1 MVTYIYH
8 KQIPNIFYIGAVGYR
23 ATAYLRQEYKMNQ
36 SPNDPQNSSKD
47 KAGMQLLLQLLP
59 FISPYRKMVFGAV
72 IALIFTAGVSLALGQ
87 GIRILIDQ
95 GFSAA
100 DPALLNQA
108 MLFLGVITL
117 ALAGGTF
124 IRFYLVS
131 WLGERVSNDIRMAVF
146 KHLLTLH
153 PHYFEENRSGEINA
167 RLTTDTTLLQSIIG
181 SSISMALRNSLTFI
195 GGLAMMLITN
205 LKLALI
211 VLASVPVIIVPM
223 LMYGRRVRSLSRESQ
238 DTVAE
243 VGTYAGEIVQNIKV
257 VQGFTR
263 ESEETQ
269 AFGQEVEKAFT
280 VAKRRILQRSL
291 LIIVAMTLV
300 FSGLSIMLWVGAK
313 DVIQGVITAG
323 ELSAFVFYAILVAMA
338 VATISEVYGELQ
350 RAAGATERLMDL
362 LSSKPQIKAPAE
374 TQSLPNGALPLRF
387 SDVSFAYPSRP
398 NESALD
404 KLDFTIAAG
413 ETVAIVG
420 PSGAGKTTVFEMLQR
435 FYDPQQGHISIAD
448 IPITELDPQ
457 HLRRHLGVVPQQ
469 STLFSSDVWHN
480 IRYGNPKASDD
491 QVYLAAQQANAHTFI
506 EALPA
511 GYNSYLGEQGVRL
524 SGGQRQRITIARA
537 MLKNPSI
544 LLLDEA
550 TSALDAESEAKVTA
564 ALQAL
569 MQGRTTL
576 IIAHRLATVMYADR
590 ILLMDKGKIIA
601 QGKHE
606 TLLAS
611 SDLYQR
617 LCKLQFDH
625 EN

>member
-1 MVTYIYH
+1 
-8 KQIPNIFYIGAVGYR
+8 
-23 ATAYLRQEYKMNQ
+23 
-36 SPNDPQNSSKD
+36 
-47 KAGMQLLLQLLP
+47 
-59 FISPYRKMVFGAV
+59 
-72 IALIFTAGVSLALGQ
+72 
-87 GIRILIDQ
+87 
-95 GFSAA
+95 
-100 DPALLNQA
+100 
-108 MLFLGVITL
+108 
-117 ALAGGTF
+117 
-124 IRFYLVS
+124 
-131 WLGERVSNDIRMAVF
+131 
-146 KHLLTLH
+146 
-153 PHYFEENRSGEINA
+153 
-167 RLTTDTTLLQSIIG
+167 
-181 SSISMALRNSLTFI
+181 
-195 GGLAMMLITN
+195 
-205 LKLALI
+205 
-211 VLASVPVIIVPM
+211 
-223 LMYGRRVRSLSRESQ
+223 
-238 DTVAE
+238 
-243 VGTYAGEIVQNIKV
+243 
-257 VQGFTR
+257 
-263 ESEETQ
+263 
-269 AFGQEVEKAFT
+269 

-362 LSSKPQIKAPAE
+362 LSSKPQIIAPAE
-374 TQSLPNGALPLRF
+374 TQSLPNGALPLCF

-491 QVYLAAQQANAHTFI
+491 QVYLAAQQANAHQFI

-606 TLLAS
+606 ALLAS

-625 EN
+625 

>member
-1 MVTYIYH
+1 
-8 KQIPNIFYIGAVGYR
+8 
-23 ATAYLRQEYKMNQ
+23 MNH
-36 SPNDPQNSSKD
+36 SANKPQKTSKD
-47 KAGMQLLLQLLP
+47 KAGMQLLIQLLP
-59 FISPYRKMVFGAV
+59 FISPYRKMVLGAI
-72 IALIFTAGVSLALGQ
+72 IALIFTAGISLALGQ

-95 GFSAA
+95 GFGAA

-108 MLFLGVITL
+108 MLILGAITL
-117 ALAGGTF
+117 ALAAGTF

-153 PHYFEENRSGEINA
+153 PYYFEENRSGEINA

-223 LMYGRRVRSLSRESQ
+223 LMYGRRVRSLSRQSQ

-263 ESEETQ
+263 ESEETL
-269 AFGQEVEKAFT
+269 AFGQEVEKAFA

-291 LIIVAMTLV
+291 LIIVAMALV

-350 RAAGATERLMDL
+350 RAAGATERLMEL
-362 LSSKPQIKAPAE
+362 LSSKPQIVAP
-374 TQSLPNGALPLRF
+374 TQPQKLPEGALPLCFR
-387 SDVSFAYPSRP
+387 SVNFAYPSRP
-398 NESALD
+398 EQSALEQ
-404 KLDFTIAAG
+404 LDFDIEAG

-420 PSGAGKTTVFEMLQR
+420 PSGAGKSTVFEMLQR
-435 FYDPQQGHISIAD
+435 FYDPQQGQILIAD
-448 IPITELDPQ
+448 TPITDLDPQ
-457 HLRRHLGVVPQQ
+457 YLRRQIGVVPQQ

-480 IRYGNPKASDD
+480 IRYGNPDASDQ
-491 QVYLAAQQANAHTFI
+491 QVYKAAQQANAHQFI

-511 GYNSYLGEQGVRL
+511 GYGSYLGEQGVRL

-564 ALQAL
+564 ALQQL

-576 IIAHRLATVMYADR
+576 IIAHRLATVMHADR
-590 ILLMDKGKIIA
+590 ILLMDKGRIIA
-601 QGKHE
+601 QGKHDQ
-606 TLLAS
+606 LLAS
-611 SDLYQR
+611 SELYQR
-617 LCKLQFDH
+617 LCKLQFEH
-625 EN
+625 

>member
-1 MVTYIYH
+1 METSY
-8 KQIPNIFYIGAVGYR
+8 P
-23 ATAYLRQEYKMNQ
+23 RQEKKMNQ
-36 SPNDPQNSSKD
+36 SPNDPQNTSKD
-47 KAGMQLLLQLLP
+47 KAGMQLLVQLLP
-59 FISPYRKMVFGAV
+59 FISPYRKMVLGAI

-108 MLFLGVITL
+108 MLILGVITL

-153 PHYFEENRSGEINA
+153 PYYFEENRSGEINA

-223 LMYGRRVRSLSRESQ
+223 LLYGRRVRSLSRESQ

-300 FSGLSIMLWVGAK
+300 FSGLSIMLWVGAQ

-350 RAAGATERLMDL
+350 RAAGATERLMEL
-362 LSSKPQIKAPAE
+362 LSSKPEILAPL
-374 TQSLPNGALPLRF
+374 QPKILPEGALPLRF
-387 SDVSFAYPSRP
+387 TSVSFAYPSRP
-398 NESALD
+398 EQSALEQ
-404 KLDFTIAAG
+404 LDFSIEAG

-420 PSGAGKTTVFEMLQR
+420 PSGAGKSTVFEMLQR
-435 FYDPQQGHISIAD
+435 FYDPQHGQIFIAD
-448 IPITELDPQ
+448 TPITELDPQ
-457 HLRRHLGVVPQQ
+457 YLRRQMGVVPQQ

-480 IRYGNPKASDD
+480 IRYGNPEASAQ
-491 QVYLAAQQANAHTFI
+491 QVYMAAQQANAHQFI

-511 GYNSYLGEQGVRL
+511 GYGSYLGEQGVRL

-564 ALQAL
+564 ALQQL

-576 IIAHRLATVMYADR
+576 IIAHRLATVMHADR
-590 ILLMDKGKIIA
+590 ILLMDKGRIIA
-601 QGKHE
+601 QGKHDE
-606 TLLAS
+606 LLAS
-611 SDLYQR
+611 SELYQR

-625 EN
+625 

>member
-1 MVTYIYH
+1 M
-8 KQIPNIFYIGAVGYR
+8 AVGYR
-23 ATAYLRQEYKMNQ
+23 ETSYPRQEKKMNQ
-36 SPNDPQNSSKD
+36 SPNDPQNTSKD
-47 KAGMQLLLQLLP
+47 KAGMQLLVQLLP
-59 FISPYRKMVFGAV
+59 FISPYRKMVLGAI

-108 MLFLGVITL
+108 MLILGVITL

-153 PHYFEENRSGEINA
+153 PYYFEENRSGEINA

-223 LMYGRRVRSLSRESQ
+223 LLYGRRVRSLSRESQ

-300 FSGLSIMLWVGAK
+300 FSGLSIMLWVGAQ

-350 RAAGATERLMDL
+350 RAAGATERLMEL
-362 LSSKPQIKAPAE
+362 LSSKPEILAPL
-374 TQSLPNGALPLRF
+374 QPKILPEGALPLRF
-387 SDVSFAYPSRP
+387 TSVSFAYPSRP
-398 NESALD
+398 EQSALEQ
-404 KLDFTIAAG
+404 LDFSIEAG

-420 PSGAGKTTVFEMLQR
+420 PSGAGKSTVFEMLQR
-435 FYDPQQGHISIAD
+435 FYDPQHGQIFIAD
-448 IPITELDPQ
+448 TPITELDPQ
-457 HLRRHLGVVPQQ
+457 YLRRQMGVVPQQ

-480 IRYGNPKASDD
+480 IRYGNPEASAQ
-491 QVYLAAQQANAHTFI
+491 QVYMAAQQANAHQFI

-511 GYNSYLGEQGVRL
+511 GYGSYLGEQGVRL

-564 ALQAL
+564 ALQQL

-576 IIAHRLATVMYADR
+576 IIAHRLATVMHADR
-590 ILLMDKGKIIA
+590 ILLMDKGRIIA
-601 QGKHE
+601 QGKHDE
-606 TLLAS
+606 LLAS
-611 SDLYQR
+611 SELYQR

-625 EN
+625 